1 MSYKRGENNFFCNF
15 IYSKTRKGQGLSV
28 NAIILIVLGLVVLV
42 LLIIGFV
49 FGFGQFKSV
58 RDAFLP
64 TNTGIIVKACEV
76 ACSTNSQFDFCSQGR
91 ELKTDDKILKD
102 VTCNYLSKKNPELGI
117 GDCASVSCSN
127 VVFVNVVAQD
137 LLANQCAGNEGKI
150 VQALIQDNLVS
161 YTCP

>member
-76 ACSTNSQFDFCSQGR
+76 ACSTNSQFDFCSQGS
-91 ELKTDDKILKD
+91 ELKTEDKILKD
-102 VTCNYLSKKNPELGI
+102 VTCNYL
-117 GDCASVSCSN
+117 
-127 VVFVNVVAQD
+127 
-137 LLANQCAGNEGKI
+137 
-150 VQALIQDNLVS
+150 
-161 YTCP
+161 